1 MQVFNQ
7 RLHMQATRGIKLRL
21 YPDDEQQA
29 KIRLCCDAS
38 RFVWNKVLEHCEA
51 CHALGLGHPNKF
63 AEKRLLV
70 PLKKAEPWL
79 REAESTSLQQ
89 SLLGVF
95 NAYARAFD
103 NVRKGRVVSK
113 PRKDGKQ
120 RNKYGF
126 PRYKSAKDHAQSY
139 RIQCSRRSVDVIDAR
154 HVKLPKL
161 GVVAC
166 RGMREFSGRILAAT
180 VRACADGRFECTL
193 CVECENFR
201 DFGNPSRDVTGV
213 DVGIKT
219 LATTSDGREF
229 ANSKALSK
237 YERKLKQAQR
247 RLSRKRKGSAN
258 YEKQRVCVARL
269 YAKVANIRK
278 DAIQKATSAIVGDSQ
293 VVVAE
298 GLRVKNMMGNH
309 RLARAIGDAGMTEFL
324 RELEYKCD
332 WYGRAFIQVDTWY
345 PSSKTCGVCGYVNH
359 NLTLSMRTWICPA
372 CHARLERDMNA
383 ACNLEQEGRRRLKLA
398 VGAGSPELTPVE

>member
-1 MQVFNQ
+1 M
-7 RLHMQATRGIKLRL
+7 LAARGIKLRL

-38 RFVWNKVLEHCEA
+38 RFVWNKVLEHCES
-51 CHALGLGHPNKF
+51 CHALGLGHPNVFGETK
-63 AEKRLLV
+63 LLV
-70 PLKKAEPWL
+70 SLKRAEPWL
-79 REAESTSLQQ
+79 RGAESTSLQQ
-89 SLLGVF
+89 SVRNVF

-113 PRKDGKQ
+113 PRKSGRQ

-139 RIQCSRRSVDVIDAR
+139 RVQNATQGYVRVVDER

-180 VRACADGRFECTL
+180 VRVCADGRFECTL

-201 DFGNPSRDVTGV
+201 ELGSPSRDVTGV
-213 DVGIKT
+213 DAGVRT

-229 ANSKALSK
+229 DNPKALARF
-237 YERKLKQAQR
+237 ERRLKLAQR

-258 YEKQRVCVARL
+258 YERQRVRVARL
-269 YAKVANIRK
+269 HRKVKDVRI

-298 GLRVKNMMGNH
+298 DLRVKNMMGNH
-309 RLARAIGDAGMTEFL
+309 RLARAIGDAGMAELL

-332 WYGRAFIQVDTWY
+332 WYGRKFVQVSTWY
-345 PSSKTCGVCGYVNH
+345 PSSKTCGVCGHVNRD
-359 NLTLSMRTWICPA
+359 LGRESAWTCPA
-372 CHARLERDMNA
+372 CGARLERDLNA
-383 ACNLEQEGRRRLKLA
+383 ARNLEREGRRLINA
-398 VGAGSPELTPVE
+398 NDVGQGMPERVGRKA

>member
-1 MQVFNQ
+1 M
-7 RLHMQATRGIKLRL
+7 LATRGIKLRL
-21 YPDDEQQA
+21 YPDDGQQA

-38 RFVWNKVLEHCEA
+38 RFVWNKVLEHCES
-51 CHALGLGHPNKF
+51 CYALGLGYPNKF

-70 PLKKAEPWL
+70 SLKKAEPWL
-79 REAESTSLQQ
+79 CEAESTSLQQ
-89 SLLGVF
+89 VLLGVF

-113 PRKDGKQ
+113 PRKDGRQ

-139 RIQCSRRSVDVIDAR
+139 RVQNATQGYIRVVDER

-180 VRACADGRFECTL
+180 VRVCADGRFECTL

-201 DFGNPSRDVTGV
+201 ELEKPSRDVTGV
-213 DVGIKT
+213 DAGVRT
-219 LATTSDGREF
+219 LVTTSDGREF
-229 ANSKALSK
+229 TNPKALSRF
-237 YERKLKQAQR
+237 ERRLKMAQR

-258 YEKQRVCVARL
+258 YEKQRLRVARL
-269 YAKVANIRK
+269 HRKVKDVRT
-278 DAIQKATSAIVGDSQ
+278 DAIQKVTSAIVGDSQ

-298 GLRVKNMMGNH
+298 DLRVKNMMGNH
-309 RLARAIGDAGMTEFL
+309 RLARAIGDAGMAELL
-324 RELEYKCD
+324 RELKYKCD
-332 WYGRAFIQVDTWY
+332 WYGRKFVQVSTWY
-345 PSSKTCGVCGYVNH
+345 PSSKTCGACGYVNQD
-359 NLTLSMRTWICPA
+359 LGRESAWTCPA
-372 CHARLERDMNA
+372 CGARLERDLNA
-383 ACNLEQEGRRRLKLA
+383 ARNIEREGRRLMGLD
-398 VGAGSPELTPVE
+398 VGRGMPERVRRKV

>member
-1 MQVFNQ
+1 M
-7 RLHMQATRGIKLRL
+7 LATRGIKLRL

-38 RFVWNKVLEHCEA
+38 RFVWNKVLEHCKS
-51 CHALGLGHPNKF
+51 CYALGLGHPNKF

-113 PRKDGKQ
+113 PRKNGRQ

-139 RIQCSRRSVDVIDAR
+139 RIQCSRRSVDVIDKH

-166 RGMREFSGRILAAT
+166 RGMREFFGRILAAT
-180 VRACADGRFECTL
+180 VRVCADGRFECTL

-201 DFGNPSRDVTGV
+201 DFGRPSRDVTGV
-213 DVGIKT
+213 DAGVRM

-229 ANSKALSK
+229 ANPKALARF
-237 YERKLKQAQR
+237 ERRLKRAQHQ
-247 RLSRKRKGSAN
+247 LSRKRKGSAN
-258 YEKQRVCVARL
+258 YERQRVRVARL
-269 YAKVANIRK
+269 HTKVTNVRR
-278 DAIQKATSAIVGDSQ
+278 DAIQKVTSAIVGDSQ

-298 GLRVKNMMGNH
+298 DLRVKNMMGNH
-309 RLARAIGDAGMTEFL
+309 KLARAIGDAGMSEL
-324 RELEYKCD
+324 LHELEYKCD
-332 WYGRAFIQVDTWY
+332 WYGRTFIQVDTWY
-345 PSSKTCGVCGYVNH
+345 PSSKTCNACGYVNRD
-359 NLTLSMRTWICPA
+359 LKLSMRAWTCPS
-372 CHARLERDMNA
+372 CGARLERDFNA
-383 ACNLEQEGRRRLKLA
+383 ACNIEHEGRRLMNIN
-398 VGAGSPELTPVE
+398 VGQGMPKHVRQKA

>member
-1 MQVFNQ
+1 M
-7 RLHMQATRGIKLRL
+7 LATRGIKLRL

-51 CHALGLGHPNKF
+51 CHSLGLGMPNKF
-63 AEKRLLV
+63 AEMRLLV
-70 PLKKAEPWL
+70 SLKKAESWL
-79 REAESTSLQQ
+79 RDAESTSLQQ
-89 SLLGVF
+89 SVRNVF

-166 RGMREFSGRILAAT
+166 RGLREFSGRILAAT
-180 VRACADGRFECTL
+180 VRVCADGRFECTF

-201 DFGNPSRDVTGV
+201 DVGMPSRDVTGV

-229 ANSKALSK
+229 ANPKALSK
-237 YERKLKQAQR
+237 YERRLRRAQR
-247 RLSRKRKGSAN
+247 GLSRKQRGSRN
-258 YEKQRVCVARL
+258 YEKQRLRVARL
-269 YAKVANIRK
+269 HTKVANVRR
-278 DAIQKATSAIVGDSQ
+278 DAIQKTTSAIVGDSQ

-298 GLRVKNMMGNH
+298 DLHVKNMMGNH
-309 RLARAIGDAGMTEFL
+309 RLARAIGDAGFAELL
-324 RELEYKCD
+324 RELEYKCE
-332 WYGRAFIQVDTWY
+332 WYGREFLQASPYF
-345 PSSKTCGVCGYVNH
+345 PSSKMCGRCGHVNH
-359 NLTLSMRTWICPA
+359 GLTLSMRTWTCPA
-372 CHARLERDMNA
+372 CNTRLERDLNA
-383 ACNLEQEGRRRLKLA
+383 ACNLEQEGRRRLGLS
-398 VGAGSPELTPVE
+398 VGMANPEQSCQVV

>member
-1 MQVFNQ
+1 M
-7 RLHMQATRGIKLRL
+7 LATRGIKLRL
-21 YPDDEQQA
+21 YPDEEQQA

-38 RFVWNKVLEHCEA
+38 RFVWNKVLEHCES
-51 CHALGLGHPNKF
+51 CYALGLGHPNKF

-89 SLLGVF
+89 SLFGVF

-126 PRYKSAKDHAQSY
+126 PRYKSAKGHAQSY
-139 RIQCSRRSVDVIDAR
+139 RIQCSRRSVDIIDTR

-161 GVVAC
+161 GVVVC
-166 RGMREFSGRILAAT
+166 RGVREFSGRILAAT

-201 DFGNPSRDVTGV
+201 EPCAPSRDVIGV
-213 DVGIKT
+213 DAGVRT

-229 ANSKALSK
+229 ANPKALARF
-237 YERKLKQAQR
+237 ERRLKMAQR

-258 YEKQRVCVARL
+258 YEKQRLRVARL
-269 YAKVANIRK
+269 HTKVTNVRM

-298 GLRVKNMMGNH
+298 DLRVKNMMGNH
-309 RLARAIGDAGMTEFL
+309 RLSKAIGDAGMAELL

-332 WYGRAFIQVDTWY
+332 WYGRKFVQVSTWY
-345 PSSKTCGVCGYVNH
+345 PSSKTCGACGHVNRD
-359 NLTLSMRTWICPA
+359 LGRESAWTCPA
-372 CHARLERDMNA
+372 CGARLERDLNA
-383 ACNLEQEGRRRLKLA
+383 ARNIEREGRRLINA
-398 VGAGSPELTPVE
+398 NDVGQGMPERVGQKA